1 MTVQTAAINMSCQV
15 SPDAQHRLL
24 QIEVDKM
31 VDMSSQTFD
40 RIQCLHVW
48 WTVLEGNSRQVLVE
62 IPLQLCGVVNCA
74 VMIDGECR
82 VAVGTD
88 DKEFSAEEGADEAT
102 II

>member
-31 VDMSSQTFD
+31 VDMSSQTF
-40 RIQCLHVW
+40 
-48 WTVLEGNSRQVLVE
+48 EGNSRQVLVE

-74 VMIDGECR
+74 VMIDSECR

>member
-1 MTVQTAAINMSCQV
+1 
-15 SPDAQHRLL
+15 
-24 QIEVDKM
+24 
-31 VDMSSQTFD
+31 MSSQTLD
-40 RIQCLHVW
+40 RIHGLCMRRAVF
-48 WTVLEGNSRQVLVE
+48 EGNGGQVLVE

-74 VMIDGECR
+74 VMVDGECR